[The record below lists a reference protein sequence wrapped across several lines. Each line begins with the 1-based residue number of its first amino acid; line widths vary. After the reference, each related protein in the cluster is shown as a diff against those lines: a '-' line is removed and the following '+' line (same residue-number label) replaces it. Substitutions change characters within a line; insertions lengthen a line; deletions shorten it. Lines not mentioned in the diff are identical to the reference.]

1 MSEIL
6 NKMSEN
12 EIIIERLTS
21 YFNSSIAGVEKT
33 LNLSNGT
40 LRRFYKGISNTPYAL
55 IKALKYENLNPD
67 YFLKGIGTPTGE
79 AEVQE
84 ENQPVP
90 LSEEKESGRIPYYD
104 IDVMAH
110 ISEGL
115 DLKEEVPSAWMNIPG
130 FKDCVACFPV
140 FGDSME
146 PKISNGDIIAVSEAV
161 ALDHILWG
169 EIYLVITDAWR
180 VVKTVHPGKTE
191 EYIILRSINP
201 AFAGDTNVHKDELR
215 ALYMVKGV
223 ISRFSV

>member
-1 MSEIL
+1 MI
-6 NKMSEN
+6 EN
-12 EIIIERLTS
+12 EEIIDRLIRYFDLPMAGIEKKLE
-21 YFNSSIAGVEKT
+21 I
-33 LNLSNGT
+33 SNGT
-40 LRRFYKGISNTPYAL
+40 LGKFRKGMYQTPYAL
-55 IKALKYENLNPD
+55 ITGLKKQNLNVD

-84 ENQPVP
+84 ENQSVP

-161 ALDHILWG
+161 TPDHILWG

-201 AFAGDTNVHKDELR
+201 AFAGDTNVHKNELR

>member
-1 MSEIL
+1 M
-6 NKMSEN
+6 
-12 EIIIERLTS
+12 T
-21 YFNSSIAGVEKT
+21 
-33 LNLSNGT
+33 
-40 LRRFYKGISNTPYAL
+40 
-55 IKALKYENLNPD
+55 
-67 YFLKGIGTPTGE
+67 
-79 AEVQE
+79 
-84 ENQPVP
+84 
-90 LSEEKESGRIPYYD
+90 
-104 IDVMAH
+104 H

-201 AFAGDTNVHKDELR
+201 AFAGDTNVHKNELR